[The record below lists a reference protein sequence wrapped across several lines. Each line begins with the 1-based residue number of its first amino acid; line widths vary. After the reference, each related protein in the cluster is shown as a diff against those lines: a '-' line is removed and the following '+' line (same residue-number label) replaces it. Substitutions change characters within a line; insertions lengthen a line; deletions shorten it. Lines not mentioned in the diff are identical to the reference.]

1 MTESGVVFLMYHEL
15 DSQGR
20 ALSQTEPGY
29 LRYIVRMPDFR
40 AQMEWLKAA
49 GWKGIH
55 VDEALQ
61 YFPEKTVAL
70 TFDDGCETDLL
81 YAAPLLREL
90 EFGATFYI
98 TTGFLGKPGH
108 LSLSQ
113 LRELSGL
120 GFEIGCHSMSHAY
133 LTDLDD
139 HGLQREVAEA
149 KQTLEQIL
157 GKAVHHFSCPGGRH
171 NQRVSDAALK
181 TGYLS
186 VATSRIQKNFRTSDR
201 LALGRV
207 AVMRTTSA
215 ADFQRLCRGQDLWRL
230 RIEVQLREAG
240 KRVLGN
246 AMYDR
251 LRSAWLRAQ
260 T

>member
-15 DSQGR
+15 DSPGR
-20 ALSQTEPGY
+20 TLSQTEPGY
-29 LRYIVRMPDFR
+29 LRYIVRLPDFR
-40 AQMEWLKAA
+40 AQMEWLKTA
-49 GWKGIH
+49 GWKGVH
-55 VDEALQ
+55 VSEAIQ

-81 YAAPLLREL
+81 YSAPLLRQL
-90 EFGATFYI
+90 QFSATFYI

-108 LSLSQ
+108 LSPSQ
-113 LRELSGL
+113 LRELSGI
-120 GFEIGCHSMSHAY
+120 GFEIGCHSMTHAY

-139 HGLQREVAEA
+139 QGLHFEVAEA
-149 KQTLEQIL
+149 KQKLEQIL

-181 TGYLS
+181 AGYQS
-186 VATSRIQKNFRTSDR
+186 VATSRIQTNFGTSDR

-207 AVMRTTSA
+207 AVMRTTPI
-215 ADFQRLCRGQDLWRL
+215 ADFQKLCYGQALWR
-230 RIEVQLREAG
+230 RRMDFQLREAG
-240 KRVLGN
+240 KKVLGN

-251 LRSAWLRAQ
+251 LRSAWLRGQ
-260 T
+260 S